1 MPHDSPAPPVQ
12 HVLPPLILHPFTDS
26 ATSLKLLESAKA
38 AAQMMS
44 DVREWQT
51 QAEQLRER
59 LLEGRYAELRML
71 FFVGKDVFRWLNQ
84 CVDFSERSESL
95 RGRGFAEQSFSEFL
109 ILETPPQ
116 VDAKLRR
123 WGVTDYARI
132 FTRSIGIRAQFHEPP
147 PRRLLSAEYLRTYHR
162 FADYSYTCWKDSLQF
177 AIASSDEFAFSLYA
191 SGEYSK
197 LLEEQWSGQ

>member
-1 MPHDSPAPPVQ
+1 MPNDSPALSAR
-12 HVLPPLILHPFTDS
+12 HILPPLILHPFTDS

-44 DVREWQT
+44 DVSEWQT
-51 QAEQLRER
+51 QAEQLRDR

-84 CVDFSERSESL
+84 CVDFSERSEAL
-95 RGRGFAEQSFSEFL
+95 RGRGFAEQSFAEFL
-109 ILETPPQ
+109 ILETPPD

-132 FTRSIGIRAQFHEPP
+132 FTRSIGICSQFLEPP
-147 PRRLLSAEYLRTYHR
+147 PRRLLSPEYLKGYHR
-162 FADYSYTCWKDSLQF
+162 FADHSYTCWKDSLKF
-177 AIASSDEFAFSLYA
+177 SEASPSEFVFSLYA

-197 LLEEQWSGQ
+197 LLEEQWSVP